1 MARKY
6 FPFYFTFRDTAQT
19 MTPKQRAAFY
29 EAIIEY
35 GATGVVPPL
44 PKSISG
50 YFPLIKPLLDTSQ
63 KRYEAG
69 EKGGRPSKYASFGFD
84 NSETNGFTDTI
95 TNGFN
100 KEKEKE
106 KEKEKPTAAAAAP
119 APHNG
124 AMGDK
129 PLLDSSLTQQ
139 SDPATEEARRKFFDS
154 MKRPVLAAADAAPP
168 DADTEDLEFV

>member
-29 EAIIEY
+29 EAIIDY
-35 GATGVVPPL
+35 AVTGIEPTL

-50 YFPLIKPLLDTSQ
+50 YFPLIKPILDTSQ

-69 EKGGRPSKYASFGFD
+69 EKGGRPSKDARFGFD
-84 NSETNGFTDTI
+84 DTV

-100 KEKEKE
+100 KENENEKE
-106 KEKEKPTAAAAAP
+106 NSTKPPAAAAAP

-124 AMGDK
+124 ATGGR
-129 PLLDSSLTQQ
+129 PLLDSSFSQQ
-139 SDPATEEARRKFFDS
+139 SDPATEEARRKFFNS
-154 MKRPVLAAADAAPP
+154 MKRPVWAAADAAPP
-168 DADTEDLEFV
+168 DADTEDLENV